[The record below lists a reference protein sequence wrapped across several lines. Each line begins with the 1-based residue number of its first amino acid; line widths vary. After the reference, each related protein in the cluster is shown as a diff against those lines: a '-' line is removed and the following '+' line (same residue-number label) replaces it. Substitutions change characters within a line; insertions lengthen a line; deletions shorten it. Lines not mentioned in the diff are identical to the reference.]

1 VANHLYRHFDQEGC
15 LLYIGVS
22 ISALHR
28 FVQHRAAEWFLRIKR
43 VEIESFA
50 TREEALLAES
60 AAIKSE
66 KPLFNIAHKQKVEK
80 QKVEKQKVE
89 KRKVEKRKVE
99 KEKQIKNLEG
109 IRVRLKVRTTFG
121 RWKGTGVVVED
132 YGDGILKIIRDD
144 FVYSDESIDTGHVQC
159 CRNEV
164 SVLK

>member
-89 KRKVEKRKVE
+89 K
-99 KEKQIKNLEG
+99 EKQIKNLEG

>member
-1 VANHLYRHFDQEGC
+1 MANHLYRHFDQEGC

-89 KRKVEKRKVE
+89 K
-99 KEKQIKNLEG
+99 EKQIKNLEG